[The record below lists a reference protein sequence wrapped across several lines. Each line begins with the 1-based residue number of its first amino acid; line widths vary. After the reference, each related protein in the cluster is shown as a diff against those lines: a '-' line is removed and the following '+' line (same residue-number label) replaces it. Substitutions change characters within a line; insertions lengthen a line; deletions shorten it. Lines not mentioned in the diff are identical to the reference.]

1 MPTRLRNGGSSGADA
16 SLQTGVKFR
25 QSLRENLAGPWPE
38 PVLIVA
44 RFHSATLGAISQAA
58 TMSFPWPVTDEE
70 LTLDEALDIAL
81 RYFDLP
87 QDEEQ
92 SGFVSGHVRTA
103 RRLLPEAR
111 TGRRAVEKNCQCF
124 NSAMPVADRHVSL
137 EAERDIKS
145 EC

>member
-70 LTLDEALDIAL
+70 LALDEALDIAL

-92 SGFVSGHVRTA
+92 YA
-103 RRLLPEAR
+103 
-111 TGRRAVEKNCQCF
+111 AVESFAGEAIMAEWRSGVRSRIVLANKAIAVIEEHHPLRKKL
-124 NSAMPVADRHVSL
+124 SPVS
-137 EAERDIKS
+137 
-145 EC
+145 